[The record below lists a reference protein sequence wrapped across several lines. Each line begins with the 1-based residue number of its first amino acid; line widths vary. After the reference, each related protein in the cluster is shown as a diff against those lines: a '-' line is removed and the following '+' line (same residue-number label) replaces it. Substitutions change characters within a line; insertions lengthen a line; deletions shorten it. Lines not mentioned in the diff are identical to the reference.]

1 MRTGWDRAPVST
13 TSRPL
18 ISGPPGL
25 SVSFVTKDKRRSQA
39 SSWGVGGGGWGRE
52 AGGGREPE
60 DEASFWTRRQKDRLF
75 VLGLQR
81 HKDPLDKKLASLRN
95 TTNAI
100 FFFSFFFFF
109 FLSSLPFTPRL
120 LPSLFY
126 FLCVVFLSAQSPTS
140 LALLLTAS
148 LLLPFHPFSSSSS
161 STPCPPSSRAIR
173 QTAGPRAASALS
185 DRPKKR

>member
-1 MRTGWDRAPVST
+1 MRTGGDRAPVST

-39 SSWGVGGGGWGRE
+39 GSWGRREGGTGGG
-52 AGGGREPE
+52 EPE
-60 DEASFWTRRQKDRLF
+60 DEAQLLDQEAKRPF
-75 VLGLQR
+75 VCPGLAPTQR
-81 HKDPLDKKLASLRN
+81 HPRQEACFAPKHDQCHLLLLL
-95 TTNAI
+95 
-100 FFFSFFFFF
+100 FFFFF
-109 FLSSLPFTPRL
+109 FFFGCPRFLSLHGFFL
-120 LPSLFY
+120 LLFI

-161 STPCPPSSRAIR
+161 STPCPPFSRAIR